1 MLELDCLSFFLPKDK
16 YFTLTMERGVLF
28 IRSNLLED
36 AMTDNKRVS
45 PVKSIFFYFSLKFT
59 LLNCTFF

>member
-45 PVKSIFFYFSLKFT
+45 PVKSIFVFT
-59 LLNCTFF
+59 FL